1 MKKRNGII
9 PMNCVDRAL
18 LAYENTN
25 QVMII
30 HMILSI
36 EGDIDAD
43 RLNQALIS
51 VLHLHPTMRTIMRS
65 RHFRHFRQIQ
75 EDFKGKILEVSD
87 LVDLQSVKDL
97 SNVEINTVYERCL
110 SEWINRPLDIEAE
123 FPFRVLLLRK
133 TAAEFSLIF
142 TFHHSAVDEIRA
154 IRFINEVISRYN
166 NKTPDES
173 LLPEDMRIHH
183 KGDEL
188 VELAR
193 SERSKTKHFYREM
206 LSHLLY
212 FLFIAPYY
220 RPSRIFHDKLE
231 HSEEIRFCS
240 GKINPTELE
249 QIESKSKSVSG
260 TVNDILLAACFRT
273 IEKWN
278 RLHGEESKKISIMI
292 PVDIG
297 PEELQHIVSNQLS
310 YISLSTVP
318 KDRTDPTKL
327 LRRVRTKTAY
337 IIKQS
342 RGKTF
347 FSVYLAYFFS
357 HLPLAIHK
365 PIAQFISLPLYADT
379 VTLSNVGFIR
389 LGDDGEGEMEK
400 GGFKILDFAF
410 VGPVLTIMGM
420 FLSAGTYNNN
430 LSIDLSYK
438 TSRFSKEKAG
448 EFLDLYLEEIKNYQ
462 VDPEAG

>member
-1 MKKRNGII
+1 
-9 PMNCVDRAL
+9 
-18 LAYENTN
+18 
-25 QVMII
+25 
-30 HMILSI
+30 MILSI
-36 EGDIDAD
+36 EGEIEPD
-43 RLNQALIS
+43 RLNQALLS
-51 VLHLHPTMRTIMRS
+51 ALHLHPTLRTILRA

-75 EDFKGKILEVSD
+75 EDCERKILEVRD
-87 LVDLQSVKDL
+87 LVDPQSMKGS
-97 SNVEINTVYERCL
+97 SNVEINTEYEKCVF
-110 SEWINRPLDIEAE
+110 EWINQPLDIAAE
-123 FPFRVLLLRK
+123 LPFRVLQLQK

-142 TFHHSAVDEIRA
+142 TFHHSAVDVIRA

-166 NKTPDES
+166 NKPPDES

-193 SERSKTKHFYREM
+193 SERPKIEHFYREM
-206 LSHLLY
+206 LSHLFH

-220 RPSRIFHDKLE
+220 RSSRIFQDKLE
-231 HSEEIRFCS
+231 QSQEIRFCS

-249 QIESKSKSVSG
+249 QMESKSKSVSG

-278 RLHGEESKKISIMI
+278 RLHGKGTKKIGIMI

-310 YISLSTVP
+310 YVTVSTVP
-318 KDRTDPTKL
+318 RDRTDPTKL

-347 FSVYLAYFFS
+347 FSVYLAYVFS
-357 HLPLAIHK
+357 HLPLAIHR

-389 LGDDGEGEMEK
+389 LGDNGEGEMEQ
-400 GGFKILDFAF
+400 GGFKIIDFAF
-410 VGPVLTIMGM
+410 VGPVLKIMGM
-420 FLSAGTYNNN
+420 YLSAGSYNNN

-438 TSRFSKEKAG
+438 TSRFSNEKAR